1 MIWRHRVQKAF
12 RIRYA
17 QGADI
22 IQLVEG
28 TSALRGRLDLM
39 VCHIKMPGEMDG
51 IDLAYSVRQSFPA
64 FPAILISDYAGVEA
78 VKKVA
83 ATFDFLPR

>member
-1 MIWRHRVQKAF
+1 
-12 RIRYA
+12 
-17 QGADI
+17 
-22 IQLVEG
+22 
-28 TSALRGRLDLM
+28 M

>member
-1 MIWRHRVQKAF
+1 
-12 RIRYA
+12 
-17 QGADI
+17 
-22 IQLVEG
+22 
-28 TSALRGRLDLM
+28 M

-64 FPAILISDYAGVEA
+64 VPAILISGYAGVEA